1 MKARDGRVGRG
12 RRRCASSARCLRRGG
27 DVGLGPTSQ
36 APPSPRFEGPYTL
49 TFELSAACGDL
60 AGLRYEWDLQ
70 GTQGESAALLTLPD
84 GDPSELPT
92 QR

>member
-1 MKARDGRVGRG
+1 M
-12 RRRCASSARCLRRGG
+12 
-27 DVGLGPTSQ
+27 GLGPTSQ

-70 GTQGESAALLTLPD
+70 GTQGESAALLTLPREGHRPARHGPHNLPGCD
-84 GDPSELPT
+84 G
-92 QR
+92 

>member
-1 MKARDGRVGRG
+1 MGAAVGAALLLLVA
-12 RRRCASSARCLRRGG
+12 CGG
-27 DVGLGPTSQ
+27 AVDVGLGPTSQ